1 MKNLLSWGV
10 RWVWLALLGCTSPPV
25 ATPAVAP
32 APAPEIPIARPTV
45 DVAGTLRA
53 VAKQRLAEVP
63 RPTPTEIPAFG
74 PCTRPD
80 PDAQAKLRT
89 RIEAWLRQQWPAR
102 EAEEP
107 PLLTFG
113 CVDRGGAI
121 VDIAVDTA
129 DKGKK
134 QANKGHW
141 LTVRVA
147 DRIAVVIETD
157 GIPST
162 WGGEWAIST
171 ELHTMALADLD
182 RDGVFDVV
190 SVRSEHEG
198 GAMTTDLTLTTA
210 LSSGH
215 RTTSGVFG
223 NTIELPPQTFEG
235 NVVVVVRDP
244 REQEE
249 RVIVRCVDR
258 TGLTKTCPE
267 AVRVQQAVDAEREA
281 KRIVEGAADLV
292 FDRDEVAEL
301 ATLFQLGERERT
313 ELLAASTAD
322 PHRVLARAVQ
332 RFAAE
337 ERGVSQLT
345 FERDAARAGE
355 LERLSAAALKELGE
369 TECAPGIASPALV
382 AKVRAQI
389 AATERQAIARATT
402 ESIKAACDKACVWK
416 VPTPAKVASVCAA
429 GGKQYLAAEWTTSAG
444 EVTVNRKALLFATG
458 ERVVPIVDGA
468 KLFHGGPWD
477 SGVVL
482 AMRFYRRGDTLIGLA
497 LVDEETEAQLVVVA
511 NDGAII
517 DRRRATTR
525 HYSIKPLLAD
535 TTTDGTVLWHGN
547 KQLAKLHPGIT
558 DLPDHPVAALAKR
571 FEMRAEARQA
581 LIYFAYDLSSTDG
594 RAELIEALTLLEAPA
609 ALIARVR

>member
-1 MKNLLSWGV
+1 MKHHQS
-10 RWVWLALLGCTSPPV
+10 WVWLVLVGCAPSSV
-25 ATPAVAP
+25 VIPAVAP
-32 APAPEIPIARPTV
+32 DPAPEIPVAKPTV
-45 DVAGTLRA
+45 DVTGTLRA
-53 VAKQRLAEVP
+53 VAKQRLAELAT
-63 RPTPTEIPAFG
+63 RTTPAEIPAFG

-80 PDAQAKLRT
+80 PDAQAKLRP
-89 RIEAWLRQQWPAR
+89 RIEAWLRQHWPAR

-107 PLLTFG
+107 PVLTFG

-129 DKGKK
+129 EKGKK

-141 LTVRVA
+141 LTVRA
-147 DRIAVVIETD
+147 AERIAVVVETD

-171 ELHTMALADLD
+171 EQHTLALADLD
-182 RDGVFDVV
+182 RDGVVDVI
-190 SVRSEHEG
+190 SVKSEHEG
-198 GAMTTDLTLTTA
+198 GAMTTDLTLTTV
-210 LSSGH
+210 LSTGG
-215 RTTSGVFG
+215 RKTSGVFG
-223 NTIELPPQTFEG
+223 NRIEIPAQAFAT

-258 TGLTKTCPE
+258 TGLIKTCPE
-267 AVRVQQAVDAEREA
+267 AARVQQAVDAEREA
-281 KRIVEGAADLV
+281 KRIVDGAADLT

-313 ELLAASTAD
+313 DLLAASTPD
-322 PHRVLARAVQ
+322 PHRVLARDVQ

-345 FERDAARAGE
+345 FEREAARTGE
-355 LERLSAAALKELGE
+355 LERLSTASLKELGE
-369 TECAPGIASPALV
+369 IECAPGTASPALV
-382 AKVRAQI
+382 SRVRSQI
-389 AATERQAIARATT
+389 AATERQAIAKAAST
-402 ESIKAACDKACVWK
+402 ESIKTACGNACAWKA
-416 VPTPAKVASVCAA
+416 PTPAAVTSVCAA

-458 ERVVPIVDGA
+458 ERVVTITDGA

-477 SGVVL
+477 SGVQL
-482 AMRFYRRGDTLIGLA
+482 GLRFYRRGDTLIGIA
-497 LVDEETEAQLVVVA
+497 LVDEEKEDKLVIVA
-511 NDGAII
+511 NDGAVI
-517 DRRRATTR
+517 DRRRGSTQ
-525 HYSIKPLLAD
+525 HYGIKPLIAES
-535 TTTDGTVLWHGN
+535 TTAGTVLWHGS
-547 KQLAKLHPGIT
+547 KQLATLHPAIT
-558 DLPDHPVAALAKR
+558 DPPAHPVAALAQR

-581 LIYFAYDLSSTDG
+581 LVYFAYDLSNPDD
-594 RAELIEALTLLEAPA
+594 RAGLIKALTLLEAPP